1 VLARSASGKKL
12 PIRTRKPSRSP
23 NRRSSS
29 GEHREQADVL
39 STNASIKGSGRIG
52 VLQRSRPP
60 CGYSQVLGQIKA
72 RIQKERLRA
81 VFTVNAAMVLL
92 YWDIGQMI
100 LERQQRAGWG
110 ARVID
115 RLANDLRDAYP
126 DMKGFSPRNLKYM
139 RAFSAAWPDRAIVQ
153 EPLAQITW
161 YHNIALLE
169 KVAAEADRLWYA
181 RQAVEHGWSHSILVL
196 QIEGLAHQRCGKT
209 VHNFN
214 STLPPVDSDMATHI
228 FKDPYVFDF
237 LGTADLRREREVE
250 QALVDHIQRFL
261 LELGIGF
268 AFVGRQ
274 VPLKIGGQD
283 FYIDLLF
290 YHLKLRR
297 YVVIELKAVPFA
309 PEFVGQMNVYLSAT
323 DDLLRHPDDKPT
335 VGLLLCRSKN
345 KVVIEYALRNLRS
358 PVGVSEWETA
368 IVDKLPRELQASLP
382 TIDEIE
388 AELEGLEGR

>member
-1 VLARSASGKKL
+1 MLARSASGKKL
-12 PIRTRKPSRSP
+12 PIRTRKPSRPP
-23 NRRSSS
+23 NRRSSG
-29 GEHREQADVL
+29 GEHRKQADVL
-39 STNASIKGSGRIG
+39 STDASIKGSGRIG
-52 VLQRSRPP
+52 LQRSRPP
-60 CGYSQVLGQIKA
+60 SGYSQVLGQIKA

-100 LERQQRAGWG
+100 LQRQQRAGWG

-368 IVDKLPRELQASLP
+368 IVDKLPRELQTSLP

>member
-1 VLARSASGKKL
+1 MLARSASGEKL
-12 PIRTRKPSRSP
+12 PIRTRNPSRSP
-23 NRRSSS
+23 NRQSS
-29 GEHREQADVL
+29 GGKHRKQADVH
-39 STNASIKGSGRIG
+39 STDASIKGSGRIG
-52 VLQRSRPP
+52 GLQRSRRPS
-60 CGYSQVLGQIKA
+60 GYSQVLGQIKA

-169 KVAAEADRLWYA
+169 KVATKADRLWYA
-181 RQAVEHGWSHSILVL
+181 RQAVEHGWSHSMLVL

-214 STLPPVDSDMATHI
+214 STLPPVDSDMAAHI

-237 LGTADLRREREVE
+237 LGTADLCRYRAQGCSVCAGIRWPDER
-250 QALVDHIQRFL
+250 
-261 LELGIGF
+261 
-268 AFVGRQ
+268 
-274 VPLKIGGQD
+274 
-283 FYIDLLF
+283 
-290 YHLKLRR
+290 
-297 YVVIELKAVPFA
+297 VPFS
-309 PEFVGQMNVYLSAT
+309 Y
-323 DDLLRHPDDKPT
+323 R
-335 VGLLLCRSKN
+335 
-345 KVVIEYALRNLRS
+345 
-358 PVGVSEWETA
+358 
-368 IVDKLPRELQASLP
+368 
-382 TIDEIE
+382 
-388 AELEGLEGR
+388 

>member
-1 VLARSASGKKL
+1 
-12 PIRTRKPSRSP
+12 
-23 NRRSSS
+23 
-29 GEHREQADVL
+29 
-39 STNASIKGSGRIG
+39 
-52 VLQRSRPP
+52 
-60 CGYSQVLGQIKA
+60 
-72 RIQKERLRA
+72 
-81 VFTVNAAMVLL
+81 MVLL

-169 KVAAEADRLWYA
+169 KVATKADRLWYA
-181 RQAVEHGWSHSILVL
+181 RQAVEHGWSHSTLVL

-368 IVDKLPRELQASLP
+368 IVDKLPRELQTSLP